1 METNFTGKRTRFSNV
16 HPLKKHFSAR
26 KIPLWCLR
34 NYTGIPESKLSR
46 YFNLIDPMP
55 PELSHRLYGLLHV
68 LEGGTF
74 EQWEEVSRIGV
85 KIREKMLDD
94 EIASTEKEYD
104 CKSKEEPNE
113 SGSTD

>member
-1 METNFTGKRTRFSNV
+1 MSWKVVHLSSGK
-16 HPLKKHFSAR
+16 
-26 KIPLWCLR
+26 
-34 NYTGIPESKLSR
+34 
-46 YFNLIDPMP
+46 
-55 PELSHRLYGLLHV
+55 
-68 LEGGTF
+68 
-74 EQWEEVSRIGV
+74 VSRIGV